1 MTSSPFLKSFL
12 EGNPPRNLRLA
23 AAQGLAP
30 VPPSEL
36 LRLLVHLTAD
46 QDPEVAAHA
55 AQTLGGWTEDEITPQ
70 LRSSD
75 CDPSILEYFARSSLS
90 PAVQEAIILNAAAG
104 GDAIESLAARV
115 PPALMEVILYNRV
128 RLLGHPGI
136 LTAIKRNPAIT
147 NQIQVMVQDIESE
160 FFTSKKTEYAV
171 EVAQPAAGQ
180 EEELQVEGEL
190 SLEDLSLEGLPIDPQ
205 EREAALFKRISMMTV
220 PQRIQLALAGT
231 REARSILIRD
241 PNREVARSVL
251 QSPKLSDTEVESF
264 AAMRNVSDEVLR
276 HIGTSREW
284 MRVYGVIHSLV
295 KNPRTPPFISQS
307 LINRLRS
314 KDLALIVRDRGVPEM
329 VRISAQ
335 RAVASR
341 NASKPVH

>member
-1 MTSSPFLKSFL
+1 MASSSFLKSFL

-30 VPPSEL
+30 IPPAEM

-46 QDPEVAAHA
+46 PDPEIAAHA
-55 AQTLGGWTEDEITPQ
+55 AQTLAGWTEDEITPQ
-70 LRSSD
+70 LQSSD
-75 CDPSILEYFARSSLS
+75 CHPSILDYFARSSSSL
-90 PAVQEAIILNAAAG
+90 AIQEAIILNAAAAG
-104 GDAIESLAARV
+104 EAVESLAARV

-128 RLLGHPGI
+128 RLLEHPSI
-136 LTAIKRNPAIT
+136 LTAIKSNPAIT

-160 FFTSKKTEYAV
+160 FFTSKKTEYVV
-171 EVAQPAAGQ
+171 EVAEPVAGQ
-180 EEELQVEGEL
+180 EQELQVEGKL
-190 SLEDLSLEGLPIDPQ
+190 SPEDLGLEGLPIDSQ
-205 EREAALFKRISMMTV
+205 EREAALFKRISLMTV
-220 PQRIQLALAGT
+220 PQRIRLALAGT

-276 HIGTSREW
+276 QIGTSREW
-284 MRVYGVIHSLV
+284 LRVYGVIHSLV

-307 LINRLRS
+307 LISRLRS
-314 KDLALIVRDRGVPEM
+314 KDLSLIARDRGVPEI
-329 VRISAQ
+329 VRVTAQ
-335 RAVASR
+335 RAVSSR